1 VIYISADDYGL
12 CNEMSAHI
20 QKCID
25 AGVLDKVSVFPNFDK
40 VDLLNIVNKKNIR
53 ISLHLNLVEG
63 KCMANA
69 DEINLIA
76 DKNGD
81 FKHTFCGL
89 FKLNLLHTKK
99 LEAQA
104 YKEIKSQVL
113 YWKSILPKG
122 SPFCIDSHQHIHMIP
137 AIFRA
142 LNKVLIDEEIK
153 ITYMRIPAE
162 PIMPYIKTPSLYF
175 TYKSINIIK
184 QWLLKFLWLM
194 NNSQT
199 QKYNIPTSLFCG
211 ILFSGKMDEKR
222 VNKVLPKYKKLA
234 EKDGRDIEV
243 LFHPGYMN
251 MSEADA
257 DCKNIVFKEFYLS
270 HDRKAEFDS
279 VMKISERRIQ

>member
-1 VIYISADDYGL
+1 MIYICADDYGL
-12 CNEMSAHI
+12 CNETSANI

-25 AGVLDKVSVFPNFDK
+25 LGVLDKVSVFPNFDK

-53 ISLHLNLVEG
+53 ISLHLNLVES

-81 FKHTFCGL
+81 FKHTFGGL

-99 LEAQA
+99 LEAQS
-104 YKEIKSQVL
+104 YKEIKAQVL
-113 YWKSILPKG
+113 FWKSILPKDL
-122 SPFCIDSHQHIHMIP
+122 PFCIDSHQHIHMIP

-153 ITYMRIPAE
+153 ITYMRIPTE

-175 TYKSINIIK
+175 TYKPINILK
-184 QWLLKFLWLM
+184 QWLLKFLWMLNKPM
-194 NNSQT
+194 T
-199 QKYNIPTSLFCG
+199 KKYRIPTSLFCG

-222 VNKVLPKYKKLA
+222 VNKILPKYKKLA

-243 LFHPGYMN
+243 LFHPGYIN
-251 MSEADA
+251 MSEADVN
-257 DCKNIVFKEFYLS
+257 CKNIVFKEFYLS
-270 HDRKAEFDS
+270 HNRKAEFDS

>member
-1 VIYISADDYGL
+1 MIYICADDYGL
-12 CNEMSAHI
+12 CNEASAHI

-25 AGVLDKVSVFPNFDK
+25 LGALDKVSVFPNFDE
-40 VDLLNIVNKKNIR
+40 VDLQKIANKKNIR

-76 DKNGD
+76 EKNGD
-81 FKHTFCGL
+81 FKHTFGGL

-104 YKEIKSQVL
+104 YKEIKAQVMF
-113 YWKSILPKG
+113 WKSILPKD
-122 SPFCIDSHQHIHMIP
+122 SAFCIDSHQHIHMIP

-153 ITYMRIPAE
+153 ITHMRIPAE

-184 QWLLKFLWLM
+184 QWLLKFLWMLNKPM
-194 NNSQT
+194 T
-199 QKYNIPTSLFCG
+199 KKYRIPTSLFCG

-222 VNKVLPKYKKLA
+222 VNKILPKYKKLA
-234 EKDGRDIEV
+234 EKDDRDIEV

-251 MSEADA
+251 MTKADA

-270 HDRKAEFDS
+270 PDRKTEFDS
-279 VMKISERRIQ
+279 VMNISERSVQ